1 MQLVQFSRSAHAL
14 IVGLALF
21 FCQNVPLGAQD
32 LTGHWCGTWNDCKS
46 GHDGPLRATF
56 SKCDDQH
63 YRAVFS
69 GRFFK
74 VIPFRFATTLEVT
87 GHEGGKVQ
95 LSGQSRLGLFGNFS
109 YNAEATDTNFTSH
122 YSSRRYEGQFLLSR

>member
-1 MQLVQFSRSAHAL
+1 MLFQRLVPTGRAL
-14 IVGLALF
+14 AVLAALLV
-21 FCQNVPLGAQD
+21 CQNARLCAQD

-63 YRAVFS
+63 YRAVFT

-74 VIPFRFATTLEVT
+74 VIPFRFATTLDVT
-87 GHEGGKVQ
+87 GHEHGKVQ

-109 YNAEATDTNFTSH
+109 YSAEATDTNFTAN
-122 YSSRRYEGQFLLSR
+122 YSSRRYAGQFLLSR